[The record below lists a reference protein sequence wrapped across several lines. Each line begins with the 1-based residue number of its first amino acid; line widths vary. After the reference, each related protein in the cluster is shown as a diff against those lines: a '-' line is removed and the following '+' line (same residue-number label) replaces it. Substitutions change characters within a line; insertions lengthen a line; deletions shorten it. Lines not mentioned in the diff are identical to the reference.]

1 MEMANEAGNIP
12 SSSCHGWM
20 VREIHVL
27 LVDHDTESLM
37 NTTKMLEICSYRVT
51 VAGLAS
57 GAISTLSSG
66 KAKFDIV
73 MADVNSPDLRAFELL
88 YHAVNIDLP
97 VIFMSA
103 DDDTYLAM
111 RALENGAFLFIK
123 KPATM
128 DIIHCLW
135 QHVYREKERNEENVE
150 RFQEITAS
158 KYSRR
163 SGMDDQNPNYNLGGK
178 GRDKEKFK
186 GDEDQR
192 DHRDNYN
199 LVIDDNSSKGVK
211 RKVCTD
217 WTEELHAKFVDAVT
231 HLGEGR
237 CFPKEILEL
246 MDIPGL
252 TRMQVASHLQL

>member
-12 SSSCHGWM
+12 SISCHGM

-37 NTTKMLEICSYRVT
+37 NTTKMLEMCSYRVT

-88 YHAVNIDLP
+88 YHAVNMDLP

-103 DDDTYLAM
+103 GDDTYLAM

-123 KPATM
+123 KPAPM
-128 DIIHCLW
+128 EILHCLW
-135 QHVYREKERNEENVE
+135 QHVYREKERNEENEE

-163 SGMDDQNPNYNLGGK
+163 SGMDVQNPDYILGGK
-178 GRDKEKFK
+178 GGDKEKFK
-186 GDEDQR
+186 GDEDR
-192 DHRDNYN
+192 RYHRDNYN
-199 LVIDDNSSKGVK
+199 LVIDDNSSKRVK

-231 HLGEGR
+231 HLGEGSEFFSFSIYH
-237 CFPKEILEL
+237 C
-246 MDIPGL
+246 
-252 TRMQVASHLQL
+252 S